1 MTGAILGGASVQQ
14 AARLQMVVM
23 FLICGSSVLSAV
35 VCTVLSLLVVVDAEV
50 RVRTDRIDNRPHAVW
65 RVRSRVVRGVVRGGE
80 GWVGRW
86 VSGRVVEVKGWRG

>member
-65 RVRSRVVRGVVRGGE
+65 RVRSRVVRGVVRGARA
-80 GWVGRW
+80 GWDAGSRAVW
-86 VSGRVVEVKGWRG
+86 WR